1 MTWSL
6 VVTANSGPGAVG
18 EILLDSAGYDVER
31 QRSRS
36 ATSLLPSDE
45 VQLLAPFEL
54 TSTST
59 VDLHKGLGKRPNS
72 RNGTRKQRFRSNS
85 NVSASSSDSEA
96 DRDDFDLML
105 KRLGEEGDDEEGK
118 SIELIMPSTF
128 NGVKLASMSRPAG
141 DPQPQSSSSSTL
153 TAKANGRAR
162 FCRKCKLPK
171 PDRAHHCSTCGFCVL
186 KMDHHCPWIGGCV
199 GFKNYKPF
207 ILFLLYADLLALF
220 TAGTSLWALLQ
231 TMDMDIE
238 VRLRRVRHEVRADDV
253 RSDSRSGARRVGL
266 PCLVRLSFQ
275 HDVIWVLSVSSILDH
290 QQSHHYRKYGTQ
302 WTLAIFAS

>member
-36 ATSLLPSDE
+36 SASLLPSDE

-85 NVSASSSDSEA
+85 NVSTSSSDSDA
-96 DRDDFDLML
+96 DRDDFDSML
-105 KRLGEEGDDEEGK
+105 KRLGEEGDNEEGK
-118 SIELIMPSTF
+118 LIELIMPSTF
-128 NGVKLASMSRPAG
+128 NGLNLASMSRVLDDARLH
-141 DPQPQSSSSSTL
+141 SSSNSTL

-238 VRLRRVRHEVRADDV
+238 VRLRRVRRKGRADIV
-253 RSDSRSGARRVGL
+253 RLDAGLGASRMGL
-266 PCLVRLSFQ
+266 SRLVRLSLQ
-275 HDVIWVLSVSSILDH
+275 HDAVWLLPLSPVLDH
-290 QQSHHYRKYGTQ
+290 Q
-302 WTLAIFAS
+302 